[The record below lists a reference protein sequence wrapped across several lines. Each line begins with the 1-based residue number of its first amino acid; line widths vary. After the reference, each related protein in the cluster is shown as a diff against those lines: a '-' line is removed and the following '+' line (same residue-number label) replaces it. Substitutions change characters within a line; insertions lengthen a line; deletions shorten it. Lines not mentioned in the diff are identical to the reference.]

1 MMPFLCVMYKE
12 SSEERS
18 RLLKE
23 RLSRLFSSNE
33 RRCGRSVL
41 YGADL
46 LQACSVTPGAPHS
59 ALSPRGWRWVGRD
72 SCLRAQRTPVATTTH
87 LQSALLSS
95 AHRQD
100 AGSHL
105 VSRYPTSHDGQS
117 PPITVRLN
125 FYFRMDVITL
135 VQNIVKFAYSEL
147 S

>member
-59 ALSPRGWRWVGRD
+59 ALSHGGWRWVGRD
-72 SCLRAQRTPVATTTH
+72 SCLRAQRTPVSTTTH

-95 AHRQD
+95 TNRQD
-100 AGSHL
+100 ASSSL
-105 VSRYPTSHDGQS
+105 VSRYPTTHAGQS
-117 PPITVRLN
+117 PHVTVGLN
-125 FYFRMDVITL
+125 FLI
-135 VQNIVKFAYSEL
+135 S
-147 S
+147 